1 MILSISAA
9 TAKFHIDRA
18 RAKLG
23 ARNRAEAAARL
34 LLSGLL

>member
-1 MILSISAA
+1 MILSISAT
-9 TAKFHIDRA
+9 TAKFYVDRA

-34 LLSGLL
+34 ALSGLL